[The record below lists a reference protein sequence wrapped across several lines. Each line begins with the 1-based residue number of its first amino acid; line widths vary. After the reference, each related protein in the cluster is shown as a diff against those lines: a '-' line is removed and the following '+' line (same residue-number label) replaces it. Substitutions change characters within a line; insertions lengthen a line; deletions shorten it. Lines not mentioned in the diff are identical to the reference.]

1 MHVVFEKFETN
12 PGHSF
17 FVNDLIVNHFLSPI
31 HYHPQIEITY
41 IIQGTGMCF
50 AGESVQPYQPGEIV
64 ILGDNIPH
72 AFISSRDHY
81 NTEKPIISRAIN
93 ILFSKEMFGDTFLS
107 MPENQFINSVFSDAK
122 RCIRF
127 SRKKSSELTSLI
139 IKLSTTKG
147 FERLDLLLQI
157 LYYMDSSEDKEF
169 LNVPYLSYDINKED
183 MKRINKIYEYV
194 FANYHNYISLKTIA
208 EISNLSPQSFCRY
221 FKNRTNKTFS
231 KFLAEIRI
239 GQASKLL
246 KEDNKTVTDICY
258 EVGFNHFSSFNKQ
271 FKNIMGTTALKYKK
285 IQISSEN
292 AL

>member
-107 MPENQFINSVFSDAK
+107 MPENQFINSVFSDTK

-285 IQISSEN
+285 MYEDDSK
-292 AL
+292 

>member
-12 PGHSF
+12 PEHSF

-81 NTEKPIISRAIN
+81 NTEKPKISRAIN

-285 IQISSEN
+285 MYEDDSK
-292 AL
+292 

>member
-285 IQISSEN
+285 MYEDDSK
-292 AL
+292 